1 MTSTPPRLTANTGLE
16 VRSTHGVG
24 LDVARISIIS
34 NGKLVHSVELS
45 AGEMYV
51 GRGDDATIQLK
62 HPLIS
67 RKHTRLY
74 LTPAGYIVEDQ
85 GTKNGTFVGGRRVQR
100 HRLVDGDEMA
110 IADFILRY
118 HADGFVPI
126 DDTMPPPEPK
136 KGGMVAGDRGKDS
149 KKSPLEAYMDAL
161 KRGGNNATA
170 AIPPAAMARLR
181 EQARAKATPRL
192 EIDGAEPIAL
202 EKQELILGWSDD
214 CDIKF
219 AGRWV
224 WVGQAVKLRR
234 EDLETKLERIS
245 FWVPVRVNGDRI
257 KGEVTVKPGDFIQV
271 GKRKLKLL
279 QGDAPF

>member
-1 MTSTPPRLTANTGLE
+1 M
-16 VRSTHGVG
+16 
-24 LDVARISIIS
+24 ARISIIS

-45 AGEMYV
+45 AGEMYI

-67 RKHTRLY
+67 RKHARLY

-85 GTKNGTFVGGRRVQR
+85 GTKNGTFVSGRRVQR
-100 HRLVDGDEMA
+100 HRLEDGDELA

-126 DDTMPPPEPK
+126 DDDMPPPEPK
-136 KGGMVAGDRGKDS
+136 AGGMIAGDRKKDS
-149 KKSPLEAYMDAL
+149 NKSPLEAYMEAL

-181 EQARAKATPRL
+181 EQAKAKATPRL
-192 EIDGAEPIAL
+192 EIDGAEPIQL
-202 EKQELILGWSDD
+202 EKTDLLLGWSDD
-214 CDIKF
+214 CDIKL
-219 AGRWV
+219 AGRWL
-224 WVGQAVKLRR
+224 WVGAAAKLRR
-234 EDLETKLERIS
+234 DDLQMKLEKVS
-245 FWVPVRVNGDRI
+245 FWVPVKLNGERVT
-257 KGEVTVKPGDFIQV
+257 GEVDIKPGDFIQV

-279 QGDAPF
+279 EGETPF

>member
-1 MTSTPPRLTANTGLE
+1 M
-16 VRSTHGVG
+16 
-24 LDVARISIIS
+24 ARISIIS

-45 AGEMYV
+45 AGEMFV

-100 HRLVDGDEMA
+100 HRLVDGDELA

-126 DDTMPPPEPK
+126 DDTMPPEEPK
-136 KGGMVAGDRGKDS
+136 KGGMVSGDRGADA

-192 EIDGAEPIAL
+192 EIDGGEPIAL
-202 EKQELILGWSDD
+202 EKPELVLGWSDD
-214 CDIKF
+214 CDIEF
-219 AGRWV
+219 SGRWV
-224 WVGQAVKLRR
+224 WVGKAVKLSRADD
-234 EDLETKLERIS
+234 EIKLEKLS
-245 FWVPVRVNGDRI
+245 FWVPVRVNGDKIR
-257 KGEVTVKPGDFIQV
+257 GAVPVKPGDFIQV
-271 GKRKLKLL
+271 GKRKMKLL
-279 QGDAPF
+279 QGEAPF

>member
-1 MTSTPPRLTANTGLE
+1 M
-16 VRSTHGVG
+16 
-24 LDVARISIIS
+24 ARISIIS

-45 AGEMYV
+45 AGEMFV

-85 GTKNGTFVGGRRVQR
+85 GTKNGTFVGGHRVQR

-126 DDTMPPPEPK
+126 DDAMPPEEPRS
-136 KGGMVAGDRGKDS
+136 GGMTSGDRTSDA

-181 EQARAKATPRL
+181 DQARAKATPRL
-192 EIDGAEPIAL
+192 EIDGTEPIAL
-202 EKQELILGWSDD
+202 DKPELTLGWSDD
-214 CDIKF
+214 CDIRL
-219 AGRWV
+219 AGRWI
-224 WVGQAVKLRR
+224 WVGKAVVLRR
-234 EDLETKLERIS
+234 KDLEMKLERLS
-245 FWVPVRVNGDRI
+245 FWVPVRVNGDKI
-257 KGEVTVKPGDFIQV
+257 YGQIPVKPGDFIQV
-271 GKRKLKLL
+271 GKRKLRLL
-279 QGDAPF
+279 EGEAPF

>member
-1 MTSTPPRLTANTGLE
+1 
-16 VRSTHGVG
+16 
-24 LDVARISIIS
+24 VARISIIS

-136 KGGMVAGDRGKDS
+136 KGGMVSGDRGKDA

-181 EQARAKATPRL
+181 DQARAKATPRL
-192 EIDGAEPIAL
+192 EIDGKEPIAL
-202 EKQELILGWSDD
+202 EKEVVLGWSDD
-214 CDIKF
+214 CDIRF
-219 AGRWV
+219 EGRWI
-224 WVGQAVKLRR
+224 WVGKAVKLRR
-234 EDLETKLERIS
+234 EDLETKLEKLS